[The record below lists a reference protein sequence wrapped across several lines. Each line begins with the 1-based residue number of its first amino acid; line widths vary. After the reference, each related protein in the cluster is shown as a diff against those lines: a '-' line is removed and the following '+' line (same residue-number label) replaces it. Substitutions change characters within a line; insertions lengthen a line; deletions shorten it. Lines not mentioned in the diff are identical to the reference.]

1 MARIPDAVLDDLRAR
16 NPVHEVAGRYVALRN
31 KGNRW
36 VGPCP
41 ICSSN
46 TSSRTACRFEASAD
60 KWVCAVCCDGGDVIR
75 LIECIEGRGF
85 REAVEA
91 LVGDAEPDPAEASRR
106 AAERAKRKEMD
117 EREVAERREK
127 ERTRCRDIW
136 RSGIACLPGSSA
148 ATYLQ
153 LRGLNV
159 PDTRSLR
166 FVLEVPY
173 FHPGPDGKARLIY
186 SGPAMLAAIQDAIC
200 IFRGLHITWI
210 DLDQPDGKAL
220 IVDPETGEQLPA
232 KKVRG
237 VKQGNAIR
245 LISGCESPS
254 RLVLGEGVETV
265 LSPWTAMHR
274 AGHDLSQTAFWSS
287 VDLGNLGGRA
297 LETVPHPVE
306 TGRNGAPR
314 RMPGPVPD
322 MSVAGMAIPDSVT
335 DIVLLGDGDSD
346 RFLTGTT
353 LRRAAQRFA
362 APGRTIRLAWAR
374 DGYDFNDMLR
384 NAVEAKHE
392 Q

>member
-16 NPVHEVAGRYVALRN
+16 NPVHEVSGRYVALRN

-41 ICSSN
+41 ICSGN
-46 TSSRTACRFEASAD
+46 TASRTAGRFEAAAD

-75 LIECIEGRGF
+75 LIERVEGKSF
-85 REAVEA
+85 REAVDTLGGA
-91 LVGDAEPDPAEASRR
+91 SEPDPEVISRAVQRAEQEERKNLERR
-106 AAERAKRKEMD
+106 NHERA
-117 EREVAERREK
+117 
-127 ERTRCRDIW
+127 RCWDIW
-136 RSGIACLPGSSA
+136 SKALPHISGSVVAD
-148 ATYLQ
+148 YLQ
-153 LRGLNV
+153 LRGLDV
-159 PDTRSLR
+159 PDTRVLRSSL
-166 FVLEVPY
+166 EAQY
-173 FHPGPDGKARLIY
+173 FHPGADGRARLIY
-186 SGPAMLAAIQDAIC
+186 QGHAMIAAIQDAAGA
-200 IFRGLHITWI
+200 FRGLHITWI
-210 DLDQPDGKAL
+210 DLNQINGKAL

-245 LISGCESPS
+245 LVSGCENPS
-254 RLVLGEGVETV
+254 RLVLGEGIETV
-265 LSPWTAMHR
+265 LSAWTVMHR
-274 AGHDLSQTAFWSS
+274 AGCDLSRTAFWSS

-306 TGRNGAPR
+306 TSRNGVSR

-322 MSVAGMAIPDSVT
+322 MSVAGIAIPDSVT

-384 NAVEAKHE
+384 RDGGRE
-392 Q
+392 